1 MARTFDVSVES
12 PVGVGDILSAFGDE
26 EYWHARLAEFSGGTA
41 ELSSLGVAA
50 DGTVTVTVTIGLLR
64 DRLPKVVTQI
74 HRGDLQMVRTET
86 WTPNE
91 GGEVCGDIDVAV
103 PGVPL
108 SATGHATITP
118 AEPGSRL
125 TYSTTV
131 AVKVPIVGG
140 RIETFIGGHTVDEI
154 TRLQGFTTEWITAGQ
169 AG

>member
-12 PVGVGDILSAFGDE
+12 PVAVADIISAFGDE
-26 EYWHARLAEFSGGTA
+26 KYWHARLAEFSGGTA
-41 ELSSLGVAA
+41 VLSSLDVAPSGA
-50 DGTVTVTVTIGLLR
+50 VTETVTLGLLR
-64 DRLPKVVTQI
+64 DRLPKVVTQV

-86 WTPNE
+86 WTPGG
-91 GGEVCGDIDVAV
+91 GGEVRGDIDVAV

-118 AEPGSRL
+118 AGTGSHL

-131 AVKVPIVGG
+131 AVRVPIVGG

-154 TRLQGFTTEWITAGQ
+154 TRLQGFTTEWITAAQPG
-169 AG
+169 